1 MLDQNEKPGMVAL
14 GASKLVMGKNI
25 WPNGIG
31 GIWKSRDNPEALF
44 RVVNDGD
51 DLIGYWGNGP
61 VFA

>member
-1 MLDQNEKPGMVAL
+1 
-14 GASKLVMGKNI
+14 LVMGKNI

-31 GIWKSRDNPEALF
+31 GIWKLRDNPEALF